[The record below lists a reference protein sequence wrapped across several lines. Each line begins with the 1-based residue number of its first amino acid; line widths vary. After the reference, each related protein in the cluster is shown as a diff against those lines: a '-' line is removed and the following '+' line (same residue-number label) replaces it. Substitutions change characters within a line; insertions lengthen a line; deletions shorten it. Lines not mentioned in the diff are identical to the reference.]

1 MTIYHNHHIIP
12 KHMGGTDD
20 QSNLIRLTV
29 EEHAE
34 AHKKLWEEYGKS
46 EDFLAWQGLNNL
58 IDKKEILRNLGK
70 EKRGK
75 IWVTNDSIHKLIFPS
90 EFEEYQKQ
98 GFRRGRLP
106 MSEQGKANVRA
117 ASPKKR
123 KPLSEE
129 HKTKISKS
137 LEGNNNSGL
146 GPRKK
151 TYKTSWYSYEK
162 YLQKRG

>member
-1 MTIYHNHHIIP
+1 MAIYHKHHIIP
-12 KHMGGTDD
+12 RHMGGTDD
-20 QSNLIRLTV
+20 PSNLIELTI

-34 AHKKLWEEYGKS
+34 AHKLLWEKHHKN
-46 EDFLAWQGLNNL
+46 EDLLAWQGLSNL
-58 IDKKEILRNLGK
+58 LNKKEILKKLGH

-75 IWVTNDSIHKLIFPS
+75 IWITNDAIHKLISPDD
-90 EFEEYQKQ
+90 FEEYQKM

-117 ASPKKR
+117 ASPKIR
-123 KPLSEE
+123 KPLTEE
-129 HKTKISKS
+129 HKNNIKKGLVGKHVSKK
-137 LEGNNNSGL
+137 

-151 TYKTSWYSYEK
+151 EYKTPNYSYEK

>member
-1 MTIYHNHHIIP
+1 MIIYHKHHIIP
-12 KHMGGTDD
+12 RHMGGTDD
-20 QSNLIRLTV
+20 PSNLVDLTI

-34 AHKKLWEEYGKS
+34 AHRILWEQHGKS
-46 EDFLAWQGLNNL
+46 EDLLAWQGLSNL
-58 IDKKEILRNLGK
+58 ISKKEILRNLGK

-75 IWVTNDSIHKLIFPS
+75 IWVTDDTIHKLISPDML
-90 EFEEYQKQ
+90 EEYERN

-106 MSEQGKANVRA
+106 MSEQGKANVKA

-123 KPLSEE
+123 KPLTEE
-129 HKTKISKS
+129 HKKNIRKA
-137 LEGNNNSGL
+137 LEGNNNSGT

-151 TYKTSWYSYEK
+151 EYKTSWYSYEK